1 VMRKSV
7 LLMSKAGARPCGE
20 ASTCGLPALERRSAR
35 VLGSKSPLRP
45 TSRSALRAP
54 LTSASCLCFV
64 AVWFWVRA
72 RRYTGFL
79 FGCCALARAAL
90 VVAVVVAG

>member
-1 VMRKSV
+1 MEEELPVRVPPV
-7 LLMSKAGARPCGE
+7 LVRFGSIAMGYSNYAGGH
-20 ASTCGLPALERRSAR
+20 LL
-35 VLGSKSPLRP
+35 SP
-45 TSRSALRAP
+45 
-54 LTSASCLCFV
+54 CLCFV

-90 VVAVVVAG
+90 VVAVVVAAG